1 MKNKRKLFLP
11 LVLVLII
18 IGISYV
24 TYYGGIEKR
33 KKVQDF
39 SIFTNR
45 TYFPDAFLAI
55 FSAGRAYNIQISHT
69 K

>member
-33 KKVQDF
+33 KK
-39 SIFTNR
+39 
-45 TYFPDAFLAI
+45 L
-55 FSAGRAYNIQISHT
+55 
-69 K
+69 

>member
-33 KKVQDF
+33 KKVISMKMMKEFADR
-39 SIFTNR
+39 TNKEH
-45 TYFPDAFLAI
+45 
-55 FSAGRAYNIQISHT
+55 SE
-69 K
+69 